1 MCHNKSVMLM
11 TDYALMKACWNL
23 KHLPLR
29 ISKRLKDPPPFETK
43 VAYPRYKV
51 KL

>member
-1 MCHNKSVMLM
+1 M
-11 TDYALMKACWNL
+11 TDYALMKACYKHF
-23 KHLPLR
+23 KHLP
-29 ISKRLKDPPPFETK
+29 FGTK

>member
-1 MCHNKSVMLM
+1 M
-11 TDYALMKACWNL
+11 TDYALMEACWNL
-23 KHLPLR
+23 KHLPLS
-29 ISKRLKDPPPFETK
+29 ISKRLKDPTPFETK